1 MTETE
6 AVKAIARIGRY
17 LTRGEA
23 ETLADRLASG
33 ESIIAASKIM
43 TASRRQEFRDLV
55 KVGGLS
61 AGSEMINILR
71 AVAGAK
77 SRPTMITPLWT
88 MPGALAQSG
97 PLTTSILDLIRDAR
111 MSITCATYNFQES
124 SQFWDG
130 LRDAAGRPEISLKVY
145 VDREASTPK
154 AGGLKTPTAA
164 EVATHLHPG
173 RLLRTRVVNGK
184 AVRSHAKFLAVDH
197 RFLVVT
203 SANFSWS
210 AEHKNVEF
218 GVLIDNAG
226 LTESVEHEM
235 ANSEGSIYEVVPRAS
250 ELAGSSF

>member
-1 MTETE
+1 MIETE
-6 AVKAIARIGRY
+6 AAKAVARIGRY

-23 ETLADRLASG
+23 ETLADRLTSG
-33 ESIIAASKIM
+33 ESITAASKIM
-43 TASRRQEFRDLV
+43 TTSRRQEFRDLV
-55 KVGGLS
+55 KAGGLGNG
-61 AGSEMINILR
+61 AEMINILR

-97 PLTTSILDLIRDAR
+97 PLTTSIADLIRDAR

-145 VDREASTPK
+145 VDRNASTPK
-154 AGGLKTPTAA
+154 AGDLKTPTAG
-164 EVATHLHPG
+164 EVAAHIHPG
-173 RLLRTRVVNGK
+173 RLLRTQMINGK

-210 AEHKNVEF
+210 AEHQNVEF
-218 GVLIDNAG
+218 GVLIDNAS

-235 ANSEGSIYEVVPRAS
+235 TNSEGSIYELVPPSA
-250 ELAGSSF
+250 EFAGSSP